1 MSRPLWN
8 GNSPV
13 YIGKTNIVVCVCMY
27 RKYYMERGPFGMYI
41 YIYVY
46 IYIYIYVFI
55 DSFQTFWVQFPIDG
69 EKKNHDQSYVSPVIS
84 VWMALRKRAHGA
96 ARSSMHHLSD
106 KNPKNAPF
114 IGLWSVQSSQRPDYE
129 AWSHAAVHQNSDASA
144 GSNMRNPSR
153 QHAPYVHKHQ
163 PIAPAL
169 IPERCVHPL
178 NHTNCSSAQLTASQ
192 DLRWNHELCG
202 CLVQSSVGEMQ
213 SLPLFMKSQL
223 FCAIVFILVV
233 KTDSWSLVS
242 LGSKTIRGTV

>member
-1 MSRPLWN
+1 
-8 GNSPV
+8 
-13 YIGKTNIVVCVCMY
+13 
-27 RKYYMERGPFGMYI
+27 
-41 YIYVY
+41 
-46 IYIYIYVFI
+46 
-55 DSFQTFWVQFPIDG
+55 
-69 EKKNHDQSYVSPVIS
+69 
-84 VWMALRKRAHGA
+84 
-96 ARSSMHHLSD
+96 MHHLSD

-114 IGLWSVQSSQRPDYE
+114 VGLWSVQSSQRPDYE

-169 IPERCVHPL
+169 IPERCVPPL

-192 DLRWNHELCG
+192 DLQWNHELCG

-233 KTDSWSLVS
+233 KTDSWSLFS
-242 LGSKTIRGTV
+242 LGSKTTRGHGIVQPKRHNRCEISAATDPTPTEIFCWWVSRRSQNYGPSSGIKV